1 MQAII
6 TKYHGAT
13 NHRPSKMSARC
24 ERGAAR
30 FSYDHGLNADENHR
44 AACDKLCAQFDA
56 EDTQRHG
63 VPQKQ
68 WSAPKA
74 GGALPS
80 GEHVFCFIPERVYR
94 RAGK

>member
-13 NHRPSKMSARC
+13 NYRPSKISAKC
-24 ERGAAR
+24 ERGSIR
-30 FSYDHGLNADENHR
+30 VSYDHGLNSDENHR
-44 AACDKLCAQFDA
+44 AACDKLCAMFDDEDAKKYGA
-56 EDTQRHG
+56 EKRHWR
-63 VPQKQ
+63 K
-68 WSAPKA
+68 PKA
-74 GGALPS
+74 GGVIPS